1 MTKLILVQFM
11 TNRDALFEHPVIR
24 VQYSI
29 GYAVSR
35 MGINVLKEKKLEKM
49 LHIADNRYKMTYC

>member
-29 GYAVSR
+29 GYAVSM
-35 MGINVLKEKKLEKM
+35 MGW
-49 LHIADNRYKMTYC
+49 A